1 MAFRT
6 RTSEKTMKIYKAFE
20 VRDHLQPF
28 ILAKLSI
35 ALSIKRGFRYVK
47 DELEDG
53 QGLDLNRQ
61 TITGEYDLLFKTLIE
76 VHENRHI
83 TDEEFFP
90 NVVKAYLDNGATLLD
105 QEYKYSNDFY
115 IHLVELEKGI

>member
-6 RTSEKTMKIYKAFE
+6 RTSEKTMKIFKAFE
-20 VRDHLQPF
+20 LRDHLQPF

-35 ALSIKRGFRYVK
+35 ALSIKRGFLYVK

-61 TITGEYDLLFKTLIE
+61 TITGEYDLLFKSLIE
-76 VHENRHI
+76 IHENRHI

-90 NVVKAYLDNGATLLD
+90 NVVKAYLDNGATLLE
-105 QEYKYSNDFY
+105 QEYKYSNDLY

>member
-6 RTSEKTMKIYKAFE
+6 RTSEKTMKIFKAFE
-20 VRDHLQPF
+20 MRDHLQPF

-35 ALSIKRGFRYVK
+35 ALSIKRGFRYEK

-90 NVVKAYLDNGATLLD
+90 NVVKAYLDNGATLLE